1 MGNSHPLT
9 EGQTPTKVDQL
20 QRAIT
25 RARRAGI
32 RVRREWLAG
41 QTGGGC
47 EIAGTR
53 WLFLDLSLP
62 IQEQI
67 GQVEDALRLW
77 KDAANAHS
85 AN

>member
-1 MGNSHPLT
+1 MGEPHPLT
-9 EGQTPTKVDQL
+9 EDESATKVAQL
-20 QRAIT
+20 QRAIS

-47 EIAGTR
+47 EIAGAR

-77 KDAANAHS
+77 QDTANASS
-85 AN
+85 AK